1 MANPFTI
8 TLLRHL
14 PTQGNVEKRYIG
26 WTDEPIISGIKTKL
40 QSGPI
45 KQVLGSDLMRC
56 KQTAAKI
63 FSGIPYRANANF
75 RECSFGDW
83 EQKTYNELKE
93 DTLYRKWLDN
103 PREVA
108 PPNGESLE
116 QMEARVLQAFYEAVG
131 TVEQPV
137 IITHGG
143 PIRFL
148 LTKFANVE
156 KSFWDWEVP
165 HGCSYELLWMD
176 KQDVLEG
183 NRCRSFSVEHLM
195 ENERT

>member
-8 TLLRHL
+8 ILVRHL
-14 PTQGNVEKRYIG
+14 PTQGNQEKKYVG
-26 WTDEPIISGIKTKL
+26 WTDEPIMDGIQTK
-40 QSGPI
+40 QYSRTI

-56 KQTAAKI
+56 KQTAAKV
-63 FSGIPYRANANF
+63 FSGIPYKENANF
-75 RECSFGDW
+75 RECSFGQW

-93 DTLYRKWLDN
+93 DAVYRSWLDN
-103 PREVA
+103 PRQIA

-116 QMEARVLQAFYEAVG
+116 QMEARVLQAFYEAVEEL
-131 TVEQPV
+131 EQPV

-156 KSFWDWEVP
+156 KCFWDWDVP
-165 HGCSYELLWMD
+165 HGCSYELQWMD
-176 KQDVLEG
+176 KRAVLEG
-183 NRCRSFSVEHLM
+183 KRCTSFSVEHLM
-195 ENERT
+195 ENEHM

>member
-1 MANPFTI
+1 MADTFTI

-14 PTQGNVEKRYIG
+14 PTQGNRDKKYIG
-26 WTDEPIISGIKTKL
+26 WTDEPIIDDILTKKL
-40 QSGPI
+40 SSTT
-45 KQVLGSDLMRC
+45 KQVIGSDLMRC
-56 KQTAAKI
+56 KQTAAKV
-63 FSGIPYRANANF
+63 FRGISYTENANF

-93 DTLYRKWLDN
+93 DTLYRNWLDN

-116 QMEARVLQAFYEAVG
+116 QMEDRVLQAFYGV
-131 TVEQPV
+131 VEEVNHPI

-148 LTKFANVE
+148 LMKFAPVK
-156 KSFWDWEVP
+156 KSFWEWEVP
-165 HGCSYELLWMD
+165 HGCSYELQWTR
-176 KQDVLEG
+176 KKDVLEG
-183 NRCRSFSVEHLM
+183 KRCMSFSVEHLM

>member
-1 MANPFTI
+1 MVNPFTI
-8 TLLRHL
+8 TLVRHL
-14 PTQGNVEKRYIG
+14 PTHGNLEKRYIG
-26 WTDEPIISGIKTKL
+26 WTDEPIIGDIKTKN
-40 QSGPI
+40 QSWTI
-45 KQVLGSDLMRC
+45 KQVIGSDLMRC
-56 KQTAAKI
+56 KQTAAKV
-63 FSGIPYRANANF
+63 FSGIPYTANANF

-93 DTLYRKWLDN
+93 DALYRKWLDN
-103 PREVA
+103 PRKLA

-116 QMEARVLQAFYEAVG
+116 QMEARVLQALYE
-131 TVEQPV
+131 TVETAEQPV

-156 KSFWDWEVP
+156 KSFWEWEVP
-165 HGCSYELLWMD
+165 HGCSYELQWMD

-183 NRCRSFSVEHLM
+183 NRCTSFSVEHLM
-195 ENERT
+195 ENERM